1 MDCVILSLHLQR
13 NGSLFA
19 SKWFKIPNS
28 CDQVTLN
35 SYLRWWTKVS
45 LISHCKIA
53 LKPSITTPSSI
64 ALQLLQEA
72 AVNSQHQRYIERWV
86 GSGSSLPH
94 HRALAAPSQ
103 TTPRHARPSSTI
115 STPRPHIQTKRSH
128 QAIKL
133 MKVYEPNT
141 HYVPPPPK
149 YGPGSKERCQE
160 LMAFGK
166 EGVNKHPMPET
177 RVQDQGDHPETDRF
191 TELVNEME
199 ERVQWLKAMEAVGAG
214 DKYHNLIAT
223 QLALKLRDL
232 ELIDQKRARD
242 LTRAMKQMVV
252 VPNIQDA

>member
-1 MDCVILSLHLQR
+1 FS
-13 NGSLFA
+13 
-19 SKWFKIPNS
+19 PE
-28 CDQVTLN
+28 
-35 SYLRWWTKVS
+35 
-45 LISHCKIA
+45 
-53 LKPSITTPSSI
+53 
-64 ALQLLQEA
+64 LLQEA
-72 AVNSQHQRYIERWV
+72 AVNLQHQRYIERWV

-141 HYVPPPPK
+141 HYVPPPPR

-160 LMAFGK
+160 LIAFGK

-214 DKYHNLIAT
+214 DMYHNLIAT
-223 QLALKLRDL
+223 QLDLKLRDL